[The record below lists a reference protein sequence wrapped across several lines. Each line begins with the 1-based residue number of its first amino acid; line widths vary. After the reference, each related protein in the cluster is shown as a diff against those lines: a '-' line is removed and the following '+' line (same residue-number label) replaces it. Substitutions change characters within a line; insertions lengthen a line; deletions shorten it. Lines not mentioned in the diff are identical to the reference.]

1 MQIGNNK
8 VVTVMYSLYS
18 SLPGGERVFVE
29 ETTDE
34 NQLTFLFGNGQL
46 IPDFEDNLSGLT
58 VGKTFDFS
66 IDAENGY
73 GMQDDEA
80 IVKVGND
87 MFKVEG
93 VLDLEVLQ
101 VGNTVPLLDKD
112 GNQMVAK
119 ILGIDGE
126 TVILDF
132 NHPLAGQNLHF
143 SGSVTEVREA
153 TAEEISHG
161 HAHHAG
167 MHDH

>member
-80 IVKVGND
+80 IVKVG
-87 MFKVEG
+87 
-93 VLDLEVLQ
+93 
-101 VGNTVPLLDKD
+101 P
-112 GNQMVAK
+112 
-119 ILGIDGE
+119 I
-126 TVILDF
+126 
-132 NHPLAGQNLHF
+132 
-143 SGSVTEVREA
+143 
-153 TAEEISHG
+153 
-161 HAHHAG
+161 
-167 MHDH
+167 